1 MPEHKVALE
10 TLGHRGV
17 GTAAAYERLG
27 EALGP
32 GALGDIDADG
42 IVEITVKDA
51 KDFEDALDRVWN
63 AMARA
68 GADDAFVF
76 AEHPCIP
83 DHWRRKDRD
92 GDGLPGTLG

>member
-17 GTAAAYERLG
+17 GTVAAYERLG
-27 EALGP
+27 EALGA
-32 GALGDIDADG
+32 GALGEIDAEG
-42 IVEITVKDA
+42 ILEVTVTAD
-51 KDFEDALDRVWN
+51 DFDKALDQVWN
-63 AMARA
+63 AVATA

-83 DHWRRKDRD
+83 DHWRRRTRD